1 MEHGCIKPLSFH
13 KYTLKA
19 NLILLHIRNMNATE
33 NAIGFPTSTEHQRE
47 EFDGHSDVGAAT
59 FKCHSICSLTAKE
72 HTELVSIYN
81 RFGFVLVKCT
91 AHSPTDEDIRG
102 NIMGLQPLLGRTAP
116 HKRMDSDGIVPIV
129 ASTASAITK
138 NKLSW
143 AMGLTSAEF
152 EPHTDGSFLAVPDEV
167 LSLTCYEPAAEGG
180 ESYVVSGAKLFSHLQ
195 EVLSAAELAGL
206 FLPDAI
212 TVGRDGQTATKPV
225 FHVLPSE
232 STQDSSAATPKLTMS
247 WRCDLVLRGQ
257 VHPEAKRGCDAILAF
272 VTDPMNQLTHKLQRN
287 EMLIMDNRAVLHARR
302 SFPDGM
308 PRRLA
313 RCNFFLEGEGG
324 AFESHLATGFTSP
337 SDAAAIAAF
346 CRG

>member
-1 MEHGCIKPLSFH
+1 
-13 KYTLKA
+13 
-19 NLILLHIRNMNATE
+19 MNATE
-33 NAIGFPTSTEHQRE
+33 NSIGSPPAAEHQRE
-47 EFDGHSDVGAAT
+47 EFDGHSDVSAAT
-59 FKCHSICSLTAKE
+59 FECHSIGSLTAKQQ
-72 HTELVSIYN
+72 TELISIYN

-91 AHSPTDEDIRG
+91 AHSPTDDAIRG
-102 NIMGLQPLLGRTAP
+102 NVMSLQPLLGRCAP
-116 HKRMDSDGIVPIV
+116 HKRMDADGIVPIV
-129 ASTASAITK
+129 ASTAAAITK

-167 LSLTCYEPAAEGG
+167 LSLTCYEPAAKGG

-195 EVLSAAELAGL
+195 EVLSVAELGGL

-225 FHVLPSE
+225 LHILPQE
-232 STQDSSAATPKLTMS
+232 EQKRAQGNPNNLAMAMS
-247 WRCDLVLRGQ
+247 WRCDLVLKGQ
-257 VHPEAKRGCDAILAF
+257 VHPEAKRGCEAILAF
-272 VTDPMNQLTHKLQRN
+272 VTDPVNQLSHKLQRN

-313 RCNFFLEGEGG
+313 RCNFFMEGSGS
-324 AFESHLATGFTSP
+324 AFEGHLTTGFTADSAAT
-337 SDAAAIAAF
+337 AAAAF
-346 CRG
+346 WRG